1 MNFQKVTIYI
11 AAYNAERTIVQ
22 CINSILNQTIKFN
35 EIIIIDDH
43 SSDNTVN
50 LVNNFK
56 NIKLIK
62 NQSNKGL
69 SYCRNLAFK
78 KSQNDIIASIDS
90 DVVLENN
97 WLEIMLQMIKKNDLT
112 LYGGKMVEKYTNNI
126 FNNWRAKYYS
136 QNWGLNDLDNPPF
149 IFGCNSIQK
158 KDVWR
163 KVGGYNENLMT
174 NGEDVDYSNKVKMI
188 DEFSLFYSSKA
199 ISYHLQEDDL
209 KSLSARV
216 WRYHSFGYKL
226 KKITLLRFFKLSI
239 KQIKF
244 FFQRTFEDFLTLKF
258 NYIFVNFFV
267 LIKFIQL
274 EFKNYLDNK

>member
-1 MNFQKVTIYI
+1 LNFQKVTIYI

-22 CINSILNQTIKFN
+22 CINSVFNQTIKFN
-35 EIIIIDDH
+35 EIIIIDDC

-50 LVNNFK
+50 LINNFK
-56 NIKLIK
+56 DIKLIK

-78 KSQNDIIASIDS
+78 NSQNNIIASIDS

-97 WLEIMLQMIKKNDLT
+97 WLEIMLQLIKKNDLT

-126 FNNWRAKYYS
+126 YNNWRAKYYS

-158 KDVWR
+158 KNVWR
-163 KVGGYNENLMT
+163 KVGGYDENLMT

-239 KQIKF
+239 KQTKF

-274 EFKNYLDNK
+274 EFRNYLNNK